1 VKLDGR
7 AVATGAAVA
16 LVFAVPA
23 AVISALLVEDDASNG
38 VFVFYAII
46 LFGMLLGGFVA
57 GAKRPDLPYTH
68 GAAAAALAYVVAQVV
83 AVAVKA
89 ADGGKVRSPVV
100 YVFNLLLAASLG
112 VVGGYLAE
120 RRGARVS

>member
-1 VKLDGR
+1 MKLDGR

>member
-1 VKLDGR
+1 MKLDGR

-100 YVFNLLLAASLG
+100 YVFNHLLAASLG